1 MASEAD
7 RDLARQLGEIQATGS
22 QSAFEN
28 AQKQF
33 AADRTAQMAA
43 NQQNLQADMEQ
54 RRLEQQGDQ
63 FAVELQKDIG
73 MQGLSAGLEGAAKTG
88 TMAAQEQKSNLERL
102 KAQASSAAEVQAL
115 DQEIA
120 NIDYQIFREEEDYQR
135 KLLQFQSDILRGNA
149 GALGSTVTSYAPAP
163 SMASQLAGLGIA
175 GVGLANQLRP
185 S

>member
-1 MASEAD
+1 
-7 RDLARQLGEIQATGS
+7 
-22 QSAFEN
+22 
-28 AQKQF
+28 
-33 AADRTAQMAA
+33 
-43 NQQNLQADMEQ
+43 
-54 RRLEQQGDQ
+54 
-63 FAVELQKDIG
+63 
-73 MQGLSAGLEGAAKTG
+73 
-88 TMAAQEQKSNLERL
+88 MAAQEQKSNLERL
-102 KAQASSAAEVQAL
+102 KAQATSAAEVQAL